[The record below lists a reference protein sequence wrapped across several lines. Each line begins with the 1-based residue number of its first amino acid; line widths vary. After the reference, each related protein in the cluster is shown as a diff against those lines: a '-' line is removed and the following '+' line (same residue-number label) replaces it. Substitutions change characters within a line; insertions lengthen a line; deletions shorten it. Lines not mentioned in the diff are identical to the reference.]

1 MGVYIPNMSKPITC
15 EECPFADSIGAFM
28 PHTCGLTNITLADDF
43 ARMDCPLIEID
54 LVRCGE
60 CMHYTDHDCPID
72 WESLTVNGFCS
83 YGERRE

>member
-1 MGVYIPNMSKPITC
+1 MGVYIANMSKPITC

-54 LVRCGE
+54 QDLVDFVTGKE
-60 CMHYTDHDCPID
+60 VK
-72 WESLTVNGFCS
+72 L
-83 YGERRE
+83 